1 MMIMAAASVD
11 DVYVITLFSSAL
23 LMVSSGTFEVGSL
36 LSIPVSIVT
45 GLLAGWGM
53 SILVGQ
59 ILKHFNFSNVMKLL
73 VILAS
78 CFVFVGAES
87 WIQNLLPYSS
97 LLSVIGMCAFLAN
110 QKDEKLQ
117 VQIPSLKNSMNSLW
131 QIGEMFLFV
140 MVAAG
145 VDLAYASA
153 NFAPIICCI
162 VIGLL
167 FRMAGTFL
175 AVASS
180 NLNRKEKLFCMI
192 AYCPKATV
200 QAGIGATALGMG
212 LACGNMILSAAVLS
226 ILLTAPLGALAID
239 LSVKK
244 LLTKEDA

>member
-1 MMIMAAASVD
+1 
-11 DVYVITLFSSAL
+11 
-23 LMVSSGTFEVGSL
+23 
-36 LSIPVSIVT
+36 
-45 GLLAGWGM
+45 
-53 SILVGQ
+53 
-59 ILKHFNFSNVMKLL
+59 
-73 VILAS
+73 
-78 CFVFVGAES
+78 
-87 WIQNLLPYSS
+87 
-97 LLSVIGMCAFLAN
+97 MCAFLAN
-110 QKDEKLQ
+110 QKDEKIQ
-117 VQIPSLKNSMNSLW
+117 VQIPSLKNAMNSLW

-153 NFAPIICCI
+153 NLAPIVCCI
-162 VIGLL
+162 IIGLL